1 MSISPPDKLR
11 CEYLENPIG
20 IDIQNP
26 RFFWT
31 LNHRERKQ
39 SQTAYQILVSSDKAL
54 LMQEKGDA
62 WDSGKV
68 ASEQTIQIEYA
79 GKILESGKRYFWRV
93 RWWDKNDHSS
103 PYSEIAFFEMGF
115 LNDSDWQAKW
125 ISKQDV
131 KEFKVKGAIIL
142 GNDVG
147 EYLQAQAI
155 YLRKEFKVKEK
166 IMRARAYV
174 CGLGYYELRL
184 NGQKIGD
191 RVLEPAQTDY
201 RKSALYSTYDITEAI
216 QRDNAIGVILG
227 NGRHVKIYDYGKP
240 RLILQIHIEY
250 EDGTTEKIVTD
261 EKWKVS
267 HGPLMDNGLYY
278 GEKYDARL
286 EMPGWDQP
294 DSDDSDWDSAILVDG
309 YNLAS
314 EMMPPIRVTQI
325 LKPQNL
331 SSPSPGTYIFDFG
344 QNFTGWARLSVL
356 GPAGTEVK
364 LRYAE
369 LLHPDGTLNT
379 IPNQRAEATDVYIL
393 KGEGVEI
400 YEPRFT
406 YHGFRYVEVTG
417 FPGVPTLENIAGCFV
432 HSAVEP
438 AGDFICSNQL
448 FNQIHRNVR
457 WGNLSNLM
465 SVPTDCPQ
473 RDERYGWMG
482 DAHLAAEQAIFN
494 FDMAAFYSKFACDM
508 QLSQLEN
515 GSLPDTVP
523 PYLGK
528 LVYPADPAWG
538 TAYIIIVWYLYH
550 YYGDT
555 RILENHYETMKKYVQ
570 FLQANSEDHIIKKL
584 GKYGDWCPPGSIA
597 PKRTKLEL
605 TSTWYYYYETVLL
618 SKMAQVI
625 GKESE
630 ASEYASLA
638 EAVKDAF
645 NRHYFENDQYA
656 GHWMSP
662 VARNVDQTSNVLPL
676 YLDMT
681 PDGMKPKVL
690 AKLLQSIIQDQDYHL
705 DTGIIGTRYLLDVL
719 TENGHEEIAYR
730 IATQETYPGWG
741 YMIAEGTT
749 TLWERWEKITGGG
762 MNSHN
767 HIMLGSVDAWF
778 YRAIAGISCLEPG
791 WKKVKIKPGV
801 VGDLKFAT
809 AKLKTVRGDVHVSWE
824 KKENSLEVIVQIP
837 VGTTAEVHLPLLWE
851 HGVIRESGRIVWEK
865 GEIKD
870 SYADVS
876 WSGRKNNYLV
886 FNVMS
891 GFFIFKVEK

>member
-1 MSISPPDKLR
+1 PLGMDT
-11 CEYLENPIG
+11 PI
-20 IDIQNP
+20 P
-26 RFFWT
+26 RFSWIVE
-31 LNHRERKQ
+31 HEERNQ
-39 SQTAYQILVSSDKAL
+39 YQAAYQILVSSDKANL
-54 LMQEKGDA
+54 IQEKGDV

-68 ASEQTIQIEYA
+68 ASDQTTHVAHA
-79 GKILESGKRYFWRV
+79 GIMLESGKRYFWRV
-93 RWWDKNDHSS
+93 RWWDNKNHPS

-115 LNDSDWQAKW
+115 LNESDWQAKW
-125 ISKQDV
+125 ISKPKV

-147 EYLQAQAI
+147 EYSQAQAI
-155 YLRKEFKVKEK
+155 YLRKEFTVKEK
-166 IMRARAYV
+166 VTSARAYV

-191 RVLEPAQTDY
+191 RVLDPSQTDY
-201 RKSALYSTYDITEAI
+201 RKIALYSTYDITETI
-216 QRDNAIGVILG
+216 QRENAIGVILG
-227 NGRHVKIYDYGKP
+227 NGRHVKIYGYGNP
-240 RLILQIHIEY
+240 RLILQIQIEF
-250 EDGTTEKIVTD
+250 ENGTTEKIMSD
-261 EKWKVS
+261 ETWQVS
-267 HGPLMDNGLYY
+267 HGPLMDNGMYY

-286 EMPGWDQP
+286 EIPGWDQP
-294 DSDDSDWDSAILVDG
+294 DFDDSAWERAIIADG
-309 YNLAS
+309 YQLAS
-314 EMMPPIRVTQI
+314 QMMPPIRVTQI
-325 LKPQNL
+325 LAPQKL
-331 SSPSPGTYIFDFG
+331 SSPSPATYIFDFG
-344 QNFTGWARLSVL
+344 QNFTGWARLSVQ

-369 LLHPDGTLNT
+369 LLHDDGTLNT

-432 HSAVEP
+432 HSAVEQ

-448 FNQIHRNVR
+448 FNQIHRNIR

-494 FDMAAFYSKFACDM
+494 FDMAVFYTKFVSDI
-508 QLSQLEN
+508 QLTQLEN

-523 PYLGK
+523 PYLGA

-538 TAYIIIVWYLYH
+538 TAYIIIVWYLYL

-555 RILENHYETMKKYVQ
+555 QILENHFAAMKKYVE
-570 FLQANSEDHIIKKL
+570 FLKANSEDHLINKL

-605 TSTWYYYYETVLL
+605 TSTWYYYYEAVLL

-625 GKESE
+625 GKEDE
-630 ASEYASLA
+630 AKEYANLA
-638 EAVKDAF
+638 EEIKDAF
-645 NRHYFENDQYA
+645 NRHSFENDQYA

-705 DTGIIGTRYLLDVL
+705 DTGIIGSRYLLDVL
-719 TENGHEEIAYR
+719 TDNG
-730 IATQETYPGWG
+730 
-741 YMIAEGTT
+741 
-749 TLWERWEKITGGG
+749 
-762 MNSHN
+762 
-767 HIMLGSVDAWF
+767 
-778 YRAIAGISCLEPG
+778 
-791 WKKVKIKPGV
+791 
-801 VGDLKFAT
+801 
-809 AKLKTVRGDVHVSWE
+809 
-824 KKENSLEVIVQIP
+824 
-837 VGTTAEVHLPLLWE
+837 
-851 HGVIRESGRIVWEK
+851 
-865 GEIKD
+865 
-870 SYADVS
+870 
-876 WSGRKNNYLV
+876 
-886 FNVMS
+886 
-891 GFFIFKVEK
+891 

>member
-1 MSISPPDKLR
+1 MSINSPDKLR

-31 LNHRERKQ
+31 LNHNERNQ
-39 SQTAYQILVSSDKAL
+39 YQTAYQILVSSDKANL
-54 LMQEKGDA
+54 IDEKGDV

-68 ASEQTIQIEYA
+68 ASDQTTHIAYA

-115 LNDSDWQAKW
+115 LNESDWQAKW
-125 ISKQDV
+125 ISKKDV

-147 EYLQAQAI
+147 EYFQPHAI
-155 YLRKEFKVKEK
+155 YLRKEFQAKEK
-166 IMRARAYV
+166 VARARAYV

-191 RVLEPAQTDY
+191 RVLEPSQTDY
-201 RKSALYSTYDITEAI
+201 RKIALYSTYDVTETI
-216 QRDNAIGVILG
+216 QRENAIGVILG
-227 NGRHVKIYDYGKP
+227 NGRHVKIYGYGNP
-240 RLILQIHIEY
+240 RLSLQIHIEY
-250 EDGTTEKIVTD
+250 ENGTTEKILTD
-261 EKWKVS
+261 ESWQVS
-267 HGPLMDNGLYY
+267 HGPLMDNGMYY

-294 DSDDSDWDSAILVDG
+294 DFDDSAWDSAILVDG
-309 YNLAS
+309 YKFAS
-314 EMMPPIRVTQI
+314 QMMPPIRVTQTI
-325 LKPQNL
+325 APKKI

-344 QNFTGWARLSVL
+344 QNFTGWARLSVQ

-369 LLHPDGTLNT
+369 LLHDDGTLNT

-417 FPGVPTLENIAGCFV
+417 FAGVPTLENIAGCFV

-448 FNQIHRNVR
+448 FNQIHQNVR

-494 FDMAAFYSKFACDM
+494 FEMAAFYAKFASDM

-555 RILENHYETMKKYVQ
+555 RILENHYEAMKKYVE
-570 FLQANSEDHIIKKL
+570 FLKANSADHVIKKL

-605 TSTWYYYYETVLL
+605 TSTWYYYYQAVLL

-625 GKESE
+625 GKENE
-630 ASEYASLA
+630 ANEYANLA
-638 EAVKDAF
+638 AEIKDAF
-645 NRHYFENDQYA
+645 NRNFFENDQYA

-681 PDGMKPKVL
+681 PNGMKPKVL

-730 IATQETYPGWG
+730 IANQETYPGWG
-741 YMIAEGTT
+741 YMIAEGAT

-778 YRAIAGISCLEPG
+778 YRSIAGISCLEPG
-791 WKKVKIKPGV
+791 WKKIRIKPGV
-801 VGDLKFAT
+801 FGDLKFAT
-809 AKLKTVRGDVHVSWE
+809 ATLKTIQGDVHVSWE
-824 KKENSLEVIVQIP
+824 KKENSLEVTVQIP
-837 VGTTAEVHLPLLWE
+837 VGVDVEIWLPLLWE
-851 HGVIRESGRIVWEK
+851 DGVVQEGCSILWKNGKAIKNSSQVSFSGIKEK
-865 GEIKD
+865 
-870 SYADVS
+870 
-876 WSGRKNNYLV
+876 WLV
-886 FNVMS
+886 FELGS
-891 GFFIFKVEK
+891 GYYKFDMTR